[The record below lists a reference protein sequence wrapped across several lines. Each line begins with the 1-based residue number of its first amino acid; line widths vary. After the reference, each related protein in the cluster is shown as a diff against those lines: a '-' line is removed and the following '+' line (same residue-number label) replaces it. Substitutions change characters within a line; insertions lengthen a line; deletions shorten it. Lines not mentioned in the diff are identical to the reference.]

1 MIEQSEI
8 FQKLGTIMDPELE
21 RDIVALDFISG
32 VDIEEESVVIRFCPD
47 TIACPILGR
56 LVSEVK
62 QAVLQIKNVK
72 QVDVLIEKNGKD
84 NPILRGNLPFGE
96 IGHLNRIHK
105 VIAVMSG
112 KCRARKCMVSSFM
125 AIYLRKAGYEVGL
138 LDMDISGRN
147 ICRMFFPQRPSPQFT
162 PRAMLPAMTSSGI
175 RMMSLSVHLPDDST
189 SLDYQSP
196 IVKQKI
202 KELLTNVFW
211 GDLDYLIVDMPS
223 GTSDLPKEILQTL
236 QVNGVILVT
245 TPQDM
250 DGLVIK
256 KVAAFVQQSGIQI
269 LGMIEN
275 LSDFDRSQNK
285 FIDVVNTPGHFDATA
300 KFLQIPILG
309 RISPEPDVAILC
321 DQGRIEDCKVPVFEE
336 ITNWLAKNV

>member
-1 MIEQSEI
+1 MIEQSEV
-8 FQKLGTIMDPELE
+8 FQRLGNIMDPELE

-32 VDIEEESVVIRFCPD
+32 VDIENEKVVVHFKPD
-47 TIACPILGR
+47 TAACPILGR
-56 LVSEVK
+56 LVSEIK
-62 QAVLQIKNVK
+62 QTVLQMKDVK
-72 QVDVLIEKNGKD
+72 QVEVLIENKEKETP
-84 NPILRGNLPFGE
+84 PIRSEYPFGE
-96 IGHLNRIHK
+96 IGHLNRINK

-112 KCRARKCMVSSFM
+112 KCRARKCMVSSFI

-138 LDMDISGRN
+138 LDMDISARN
-147 ICRMFFPQRPSPQFT
+147 ICKMFFPQRPSPQFT

-175 RMMSLSVHLPDDST
+175 KMMALSVHLPDDST
-189 SLDYQSP
+189 SLNYHSP
-196 IVKQKI
+196 IVHQKI

-223 GTSDLPKEILQTL
+223 GTSELPNEILQTL
-236 QVNGVILVT
+236 QVNGVVLVT

-256 KVAAFVQQSGIQI
+256 KVAGFVQQSGIRI

-275 LSDFDRSQNK
+275 LSDFDQSQNK

-300 KFLQIPILG
+300 KLLQVPILG
-309 RISPEPDVAILC
+309 RISPEPGIAILC
-321 DQGRIEDCKVPVFEE
+321 DQGRIEDCKVPTFEE
-336 ITNWLAKNV
+336 ITNGLIKNA